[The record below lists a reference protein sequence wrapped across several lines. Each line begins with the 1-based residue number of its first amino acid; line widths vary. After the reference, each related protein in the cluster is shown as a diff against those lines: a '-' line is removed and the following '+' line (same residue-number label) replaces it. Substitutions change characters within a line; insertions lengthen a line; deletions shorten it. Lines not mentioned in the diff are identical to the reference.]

1 MNAMNARIKEL
12 RKALGLTLEQFGKRL
27 GVKKT
32 AISNIENDHR
42 GVTEQMFLSIV
53 REFNVNEQWL
63 RTGEGEMFV
72 TLTRNQVITDFAGD
86 LIREPESF
94 KARLIEGLTKLD
106 ENDWEDI
113 ERVVLKI
120 WGEKG

>member
-1 MNAMNARIKEL
+1 ML
-12 RKALGLTLEQFGKRL
+12 F
-27 GVKKT
+27 
-32 AISNIENDHR
+32 
-42 GVTEQMFLSIV
+42 VTEQMFLSIV